1 MGLCNINVYFL
12 RIYYQDIY
20 KKEKNLNKYKEM
32 TSLAISI
39 FYTYY
44 GDRNESLFRSSLF
57 H

>member
-32 TSLAISI
+32 TSLAISF